1 MIHKNNLLP
10 HTPGKNKIKIY
21 EGESGRE
28 MESER
33 GEREREREH
42 IHEGISLH
50 MTRAQSHGAQK

>member
-33 GEREREREH
+33 GERERERAH
-42 IHEGISLH
+42 
-50 MTRAQSHGAQK
+50 T